1 LRRKRSSSAAIEAGD
16 MGRGILAEIVKDKNI
31 GTSRRNFLKGS
42 GLAVVGSTLAATTL
56 SPGVAAESTAP
67 TGESSTAINEA
78 SGAKFTSP
86 VDAVNVLQGTDSTPA
101 FSRGNTLPIAALP
114 FGMAHWTLQSAAN
127 TPWMFSPG
135 VRRIQGL
142 RCTHQLSPWLDDYG
156 HAIFLPF
163 CGETNPEAGA
173 RASSYRPEDAKL
185 TPYSF
190 ELFLLRYRAKVELI
204 PTERCC
210 LLTAEFENSDGPKI
224 PGLAFDVPGK
234 TSVIKEDRANRRI
247 LFTSMA
253 NAGGVPENFA
263 AYYVLQFAETWESF
277 DVKPLEGKEPGHQV
291 GVVRFKAGAKIETR
305 IATSFISFEQA
316 QLNLK
321 NELGGNSAATL
332 REAGKARWNE
342 YMHRIDI
349 EGATEKQYRTF
360 YSCMY
365 RALLF
370 PRTFHEPDAA
380 GKMQHYSAFNGK
392 VEPGLMYADH
402 GYWDV
407 YRAWYPFMSIVFPE
421 KLGEILQAWV
431 NAYKEGGWLP
441 QFPAP
446 GYRACMTGSLI
457 DSIFGDAA
465 VKGIEGFDLLA
476 AYEGLKK
483 HATMKGNPDG
493 GYGRVGIEDY
503 LKFNYLPADRIEQ
516 SVAETV
522 DAAYGDFCIAQV
534 AKAAGK
540 EDDAKL
546 FLRRS
551 ENWRNLF
558 DPSVKFLRGKN
569 ADGTWLTPFDPFT
582 WGSPYVEG
590 SAWQHRWDAPH
601 DVAVLMAAMGGKA
614 ASAEA
619 LEKMV
624 TVPPI
629 FNVGV
634 YGQEIHEMSEMAAV
648 VFGQYAHSNQPSHN
662 MLYLFA
668 HAGRADRT
676 QYWVRKVMDE
686 LYSPE
691 MFAGD
696 EDTGSMAAWYIL
708 SAMGFYP
715 VCPGKP
721 EYTLGSPLFLRAT
734 INLPGK
740 KAFTIDAPGN
750 SAEKVYV
757 RSAHLDGQPIAG
769 ITVEHAAITK
779 GGTLRFEM
787 SAAKV

>member
-1 LRRKRSSSAAIEAGD
+1 
-16 MGRGILAEIVKDKNI
+16 MAEIINNA
-31 GTSRRNFLKGS
+31 GTSRRSFLKTT
-42 GLAVVGSTLAATTL
+42 GLAAIGSTILGEKSAQAAATP
-56 SPGVAAESTAP
+56 SPADLGP
-67 TGESSTAINEA
+67 TP
-78 SGAKFTSP
+78 GAHPRQFKSP
-86 VDAVNVLQGTDSTPA
+86 VDAVNILQGTDSTPA

-114 FGMAHWTLQSAAN
+114 FGMAHWTLQSQAN

-156 HAIFLPF
+156 HAVFLPF
-163 CGETNPEAGA
+163 AGEVNPDPGS

-185 TPYSF
+185 TPYSLQ
-190 ELFLLRYRAKVELI
+190 LFLLRYRAQVELI

-210 LLTAEFENSDGPKI
+210 LLTASFGTTDGAKVSGLVIDI
-224 PGLAFDVPGK
+224 PGKASAVTPDA
-234 TSVIKEDRANRRI
+234 ANRRI
-247 LFTSMA
+247 SFTSTA
-253 NAGGVPENFA
+253 NAGGVPDNFA
-263 AYYVLQFAETWESF
+263 AYYVVEFAEAWESF
-277 DVKPLEGKEPGHQV
+277 DIKKPESGSGPHEPEHQI
-291 GVVRFKAGAKIETR
+291 GVVRFKPGAAIEAR

-316 QLNLK
+316 RLNLK
-321 NELGGNSAATL
+321 SELGSKSPAAL
-332 REAGKARWNE
+332 REAGAALWNE
-342 YMHRIDI
+342 QLNRIQI
-349 EGATEKQYRTF
+349 EGASQDQLRTF

-370 PRTFHEPDAA
+370 PRTFHEPDAN
-380 GKMQHYSAFNGK
+380 GNMQHYSAFNSK

-457 DSIFGDAA
+457 DSIFGDAV
-465 VKGIEGFDLLA
+465 VKGIPGFDLQA
-476 AYEGLKK
+476 AYAGLKK
-483 HATMKGNPDG
+483 HATIKGDPDK
-493 GYGRVGIEDY
+493 GYGRLGIEEY
-503 LKFNYLPADRIEQ
+503 LKFDYLPADRIEQ

-540 EDDAKL
+540 QDDYAM
-546 FLRRS
+546 FLKRS

-569 ADGTWLTPFDPFT
+569 ADGSWLSPFDPFT

-590 SAWQHRWDAPH
+590 SAWQHRWDVPH
-601 DVAVLMAAMGGKA
+601 QLPELIEAMGGKA

-619 LEKMV
+619 LEKML
-624 TVPPI
+624 TTPPI

-648 VFGQYAHSNQPSHN
+648 EFGQYAHSNQPSHN
-662 MLYLFA
+662 LLYLLA
-668 HAGRADRT
+668 HAGRADIT
-676 QYWVRKVMDE
+676 QRWVRKTMND
-686 LYSPE
+686 LYSPDQ
-691 MFAGD
+691 FAGD

-708 SAMGFYP
+708 SSLGFYQ

-721 EYTLGSPLFLRAT
+721 EYTLGSPLFTRAT
-734 INLPGK
+734 VQLPGK
-740 KAFTIDAPGN
+740 KAFIIEAPGN
-750 SAEKVYV
+750 SPNTIFV
-757 RSAHLDGQPIAG
+757 RSAQLDGQPITG
-769 ITVEHAAITK
+769 LTLQHAAIVQ

-787 SAAKV
+787 TAKAST